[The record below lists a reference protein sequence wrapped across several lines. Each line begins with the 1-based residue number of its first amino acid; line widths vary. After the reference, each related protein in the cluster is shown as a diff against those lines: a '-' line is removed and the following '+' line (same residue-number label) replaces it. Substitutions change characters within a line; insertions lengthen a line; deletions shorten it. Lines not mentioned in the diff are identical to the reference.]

1 MNVGPAELLILL
13 VLAIPALVIVLVVV
27 LLSVRRQ
34 RNRDEL
40 VPAATTAGVS
50 VADEVVKLVALRDA
64 GALTEDEF
72 AVQKAQLL
80 R

>member
-1 MNVGPAELLILL
+1 MNVGAPELLILL

-27 LLSVRRQ
+27 VLAVRRQ
-34 RNRDEL
+34 RTHDEP

-50 VADEVVKLVALRDA
+50 VADEVAKLVALRDA

-72 AVQKAQLL
+72 AAQKAKLL
-80 R
+80 G